1 MSASHDKQRLAALD
15 ELFHEVGTYRT
26 SRDFE
31 ELLNF
36 INKFP
41 QLAPFNAFLLHVQKP
56 GSQYVAT
63 ATEWRQNFTP
73 HQARGAAAR
82 HSPALRAGALRF

>member
-15 ELFHEVGTYRT
+15 ELFYQVNFYRHGKDV
-26 SRDFE
+26 RELFE
-31 ELLNF
+31 F

-73 HQARGAAAR
+73 HQARGATAR